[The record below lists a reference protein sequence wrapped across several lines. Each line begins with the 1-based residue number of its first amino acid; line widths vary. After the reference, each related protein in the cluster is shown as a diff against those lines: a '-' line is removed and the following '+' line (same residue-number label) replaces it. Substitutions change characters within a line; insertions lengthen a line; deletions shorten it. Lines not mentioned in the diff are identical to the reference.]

1 MIEIMVVSVLKIV
14 GHLEPSFYG
23 KVGSG
28 SSSNDFG
35 NSNVPE
41 NY

>member
-14 GHLEPSFYG
+14 GHLGPSFYG

-28 SSSNDFG
+28 GSSNGFG